1 MKWTRFTI
9 HTTVDAVD
17 ILSYELDAIG
27 IEGIEIEDHIPL
39 SEEDKQKMFVDIL
52 PESEVVDNVAQVSFY
67 IEAGGSD
74 TDSGDGGTEPIETDE
89 PVGET
94 EDSLS
99 GNRECAANHMSGKS
113 VEDILH
119 QIQEILDDMGT
130 YTDIGEGR
138 VTVSATEDKDWINNW
153 KQYFKPFRASD
164 RIAIMPRWLDPDSTA
179 GNTEPFSGRPD
190 MMLSNTETASTES
203 MPEDLLQPV
212 AGSTEPP
219 RILRIDPGI
228 AFGTGSHETTKLCIR
243 AIDRF
248 MKEGDRVLDIGTGSG
263 ILSIVSLLLGASFAT
278 AIDIDEIAV
287 RVARENFDANDI
299 NPDTYE
305 LLAGN
310 LLGDEAFVREI
321 EERAGRRNT
330 STRQGDEHLSVQQ
343 NDGVV
348 SGYDLVI
355 ANILPDVIVPL
366 TALVPRFLKKNG
378 LYITSGI
385 LATREPE
392 VRIAMEA
399 AGFTDIETT
408 PMGEWVSLTGR
419 N

>member
-27 IEGIEIEDHIPL
+27 VEGIEIEDHIPL

-52 PESEVVDNVAQVSFY
+52 PEPEVVDDVARVSFY
-67 IEAGGSD
+67 LEASDIEDLPDINSESD
-74 TDSGDGGTEPIETDE
+74 SVLSRPDKSSSMEQPVDNATENN
-89 PVGET
+89 
-94 EDSLS
+94 L
-99 GNRECAANHMSGKS
+99 SGKS
-113 VEDILH
+113 V
-119 QIQEILDDMGT
+119 QEILQQVQEILADIGT

-138 VTVSATEDKDWINNW
+138 VTVSTTEDKDWINNW

-164 RIAIMPRWLDPDSTA
+164 RIEIFPRWMDA
-179 GNTEPFSGRPD
+179 
-190 MMLSNTETASTES
+190 
-203 MPEDLLQPV
+203 PER
-212 AGSTEPP
+212 AEPP
-219 RILRIDPGI
+219 HILRIDPGI

-243 AIDRF
+243 AIDRSINN
-248 MKEGDRVLDIGTGSG
+248 GDRVLDIGTGSG
-263 ILSIVSLLLGASFAT
+263 ILSIVSLLLGASHAT

-287 RVARENFDANDI
+287 KVAKENFDANNIDP
-299 NPDTYE
+299 NKYE

-310 LLGDEAFVREI
+310 LLGDAAFVNLIYTKSRNGAAVEQMPQNAEAAAGQTD
-321 EERAGRRNT
+321 EETNSIPET
-330 STRQGDEHLSVQQ
+330 THP
-343 NDGVV
+343 
-348 SGYDLVI
+348 GYDLVI

-366 TALVPRFLKKNG
+366 TAIVPRFLKKDG

-385 LATREPE
+385 LATREKE
-392 VRIAMEA
+392 VRDAMTE

-419 N
+419 FRRT

>member
-52 PESEVVDNVAQVSFY
+52 PEPAVVDNVARVSFY

-74 TDSGDGGTEPIETDE
+74 TDSGDGGTEPIETGE
-89 PVGET
+89 HVGGT

-99 GNRECAANHMSGKS
+99 ENREYAANHMSGKS
-113 VEDILH
+113 VEDILQ
-119 QIQEILDDMGT
+119 QIQEILADIGA

-138 VTVSATEDKDWINNW
+138 VTVSTTEDKDWINNW
-153 KQYFKPFRASD
+153 TQYFKSFRASD
-164 RIAIMPRWLDPDSTA
+164 RIAIVPRWQ
-179 GNTEPFSGRPD
+179 
-190 MMLSNTETASTES
+190 ES
-203 MPEDLLQPV
+203 AENLPEELLQPAV
-212 AGSTEPP
+212 GLTVPP

-228 AFGTGSHETTKLCIR
+228 AFGTGSHETTRLCIR
-243 AIDRF
+243 AIDRAIR
-248 MKEGDRVLDIGTGSG
+248 EGDRVLDIGTGSG

-321 EERAGRRNT
+321 EKRAGWST
-330 STRQGDEHLSVQQ
+330 ATRQNDEENISGR
-343 NDGVV
+343 DKSV

-392 VRIAMEA
+392 VRSAMEA

-419 N
+419 K